1 MEEALRRLN
10 AAPTT
15 KPAAAVPKRC
25 SASKRPHKDASAPG
39 GGGTN
44 MRYRG
49 VRRRP
54 WGRYAAEIRDPL
66 SKERRWLGTFDT
78 AEEAA
83 CAYDCAARAMRG
95 VKARTNFVYPA
106 SPAHLH
112 HPGGGASENLLPS
125 FTYGKLSQPSILSSR
140 QFLSPAQFA
149 NSNFDFTRNSLNSH
163 RFLLRDYISSSTAKY
178 LDTNSNFTL
187 SPDFLR
193 NSSNFTGSSSSS
205 SLCATATSATVV
217 SETAFAGASLS
228 LENIENKNGEV
239 MWNENNCM
247 DFFPTERS
255 DSGLLHEVLNGFLP
269 NSTKN
274 QVKEEE
280 FTLPAAAEAEVKGE
294 EYLGFSADYG
304 ATPQFGKWNNCFGFF
319 ESEFEG
325 SNNQTNGILSEIFNY
340 QEGGSLL
347 EANMQNA

>member
-15 KPAAAVPKRC
+15 KPAAAAPKRC
-25 SASKRPHKDASAPG
+25 SAAKRPHKDAAAPG

-44 MRYRG
+44 LRYRG

-54 WGRYAAEIRDPL
+54 WGRYAAEIRDPQ

-106 SPAHLH
+106 SPSHLH
-112 HPGGGASENLLPS
+112 PASENLLPS
-125 FTYGKLSQPSILSSR
+125 FTYGKLSQPPILSSSSR
-140 QFLSPAQFA
+140 QFISPTQFA

-163 RFLLRDYISSSTAKY
+163 RFLLRDYITSSTAKY

-187 SPDFLR
+187 SSDFLR
-193 NSSNFTGSSSSS
+193 NSSNFTGSSSS

-217 SETAFAGASLS
+217 SETAFAAAPLS
-228 LENIENKNGEV
+228 LENIENKNGEAL
-239 MWNENNCM
+239 WNENNCM

-274 QVKEEE
+274 VIKEDE
-280 FTLPAAAEAEVKGE
+280 FAIPAEAREG
-294 EYLGFSADYG
+294 EYLGFSG
-304 ATPQFGKWNNCFGFF
+304 EFGKLNNCFGFV

-325 SNNQTNGILSEIFNY
+325 SINQTNGILSEIFNY
-340 QEGGSLL
+340 QESGNLH

>member
-15 KPAAAVPKRC
+15 KPAAAPKRC
-25 SASKRPHKDASAPG
+25 SAAKRPHKDAA
-39 GGGTN
+39 GGTN

-54 WGRYAAEIRDPL
+54 WGRYAAEIRDPQ

-106 SPAHLH
+106 SP
-112 HPGGGASENLLPS
+112 SENLLPS
-125 FTYGKLSQPSILSSR
+125 FTYGKLSQPSILSSSSR
-140 QFLSPAQFA
+140 QFLSPAQ
-149 NSNFDFTRNSLNSH
+149 FDFTRNSLNSH
-163 RFLLRDYISSSTAKY
+163 RFLLRDYITSSTAKY
-178 LDTNSNFTL
+178 LDTNSNSNFTL
-187 SPDFLR
+187 TSDFLR

-217 SETAFAGASLS
+217 SETAFAAAPLS
-228 LENIENKNGEV
+228 LENIENKKGEAL
-239 MWNENNCM
+239 WNENNCM

-269 NSTKN
+269 NSTKS
-274 QVKEEE
+274 VIEEEE
-280 FTLPAAAEAEVKGE
+280 FALPKGD
-294 EYLGFSADYG
+294 EYLGFSG
-304 ATPQFGKWNNCFGFF
+304 EFGKLNNCFGFV

-325 SNNQTNGILSEIFNY
+325 SINQTNGILSEIFNY
-340 QEGGSLL
+340 QESGNLL

>member
-15 KPAAAVPKRC
+15 KTAASKRC
-25 SASKRPHKDASAPG
+25 SAAKRPHKDAA

-54 WGRYAAEIRDPL
+54 WGRYAAEIRDPQ

-106 SPAHLH
+106 SPSHLH
-112 HPGGGASENLLPS
+112 PPSENLLPS
-125 FTYGKLSQPSILSSR
+125 FTYGKLSQPSILSSSR
-140 QFLSPAQFA
+140 QFLSPAQ
-149 NSNFDFTRNSLNSH
+149 FDFTRNSLNSH

-178 LDTNSNFTL
+178 LDTNSNFTPSSDFLRNSSNFTL
-187 SPDFLR
+187 SSDFLR

-205 SLCATATSATVV
+205 LCATATS
-217 SETAFAGASLS
+217 ETAFAAAPLS
-228 LENIENKNGEV
+228 LENIENKNGEAL
-239 MWNENNCM
+239 WNENNCM

-255 DSGLLHEVLNGFLP
+255 DSGLLHDVLNGFLP

-274 QVKEEE
+274 VIEEEE
-280 FTLPAAAEAEVKGE
+280 FALPKGD
-294 EYLGFSADYG
+294 EYLGFSGDFG
-304 ATPQFGKWNNCFGFF
+304 ATPQFGKLNNYFGFV

-325 SNNQTNGILSEIFNY
+325 SINQTNGILSEIFNY
-340 QEGGSLL
+340 QESGNLL